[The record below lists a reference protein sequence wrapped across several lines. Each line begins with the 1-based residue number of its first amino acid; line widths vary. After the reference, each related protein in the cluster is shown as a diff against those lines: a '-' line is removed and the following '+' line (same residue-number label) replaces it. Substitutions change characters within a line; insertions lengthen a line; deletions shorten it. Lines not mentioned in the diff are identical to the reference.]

1 LPPENSLKPP
11 HLYLQQN
18 FATEPK
24 MVPES
29 AFWQTRAA
37 DNPSYRMPIRPETRW
52 FYPIDWPIL
61 SRQIRFGRAGGRCEK
76 CGRPHG
82 QTVRCLPDGRWW
94 DGAGASWQD
103 STGAPAAW
111 PDIVD
116 YTRVRMTKVVL
127 AACHV
132 DHDPANNRSR
142 NLKAWCQRCHLL
154 HDRAYHRRQARITYR
169 LRRALGDLFDGQYQ
183 RW

>member
-1 LPPENSLKPP
+1 
-11 HLYLQQN
+11 
-18 FATEPK
+18 

-169 LRRALGDLFDGQYQ
+169 LRRALGDLFDGPYQ